1 MAPERRQ
8 FPRLDLAG
16 DAYAIDESGQTLGR
30 VRVVGGGGME
40 LSAASSLVAE
50 QLTVGRRLRIQI
62 IEPASETSHT
72 LDVEVRSRRQRTIG
86 LEFISPGRSAGK

>member
-1 MAPERRQ
+1 MSPERRQ
-8 FPRLDLAG
+8 FPRLDVAA

-40 LSAASSLVAE
+40 LSAASSVVAE

-62 IEPASETSHT
+62 IEPASQASHT
-72 LDVEVRSRRQRTIG
+72 LDVEVRSRRRRTIG
-86 LEFISPGRSAGK
+86 LQFVSGPPSGK

>member
-1 MAPERRQ
+1 MSPERRQ
-8 FPRLDLAG
+8 FPRLDVAD

-50 QLTVGRRLRIQI
+50 QLTVGRRLRIQV
-62 IEPASETSHT
+62 IEPASQASHT
-72 LDVEVRSRRQRTIG
+72 LDVEVRSRRRRTIG
-86 LEFISPGRSAGK
+86 LEFVSAGPPAGK

>member
-1 MAPERRQ
+1 MSSERRQ
-8 FPRLDLAG
+8 FPRLNLSD

-40 LSAASSLVAE
+40 LSAASSVVAE

-62 IEPASETSHT
+62 IEPASQANHT
-72 LDVEVRSRRQRTIG
+72 LDVEVRSRRLRSIG
-86 LEFISPGRSAGK
+86 LEFVGGAHPPAK